1 MLQGTT
7 ERFSAPRDDT
17 YLTPDELGRELRLS
31 RKTIYRILQSGE
43 LPYVRFRRKI
53 RVRREA
59 FEEWRELKESVSK
72 KTR

>member
-7 ERFSAPRDDT
+7 TRISAPRDDA
-17 YLTPDELGRELRLS
+17 YLTPDDLGRELRLS
-31 RKTIYRILQSGE
+31 RKTIYRILQGGE

-59 FEEWRELKESVSK
+59 FEEWRELKESASK
-72 KTR
+72 KTV